1 MDIMSEENHSYP
13 PAQWRLLHTPPA
25 KGAWNMAVD
34 TAILEAIGEGSVPP
48 TLRFYGWQPPCIS
61 LGYAQPIADIDT
73 TQLQEN
79 GWDLVRRPTGGKA
92 ILHADELTYAV
103 IGPKEEPRLQGGVLE
118 SYQRLSMGLLFGL
131 ERLGLPVQVVTDPR
145 GASDEDQAICFQ
157 IPSDFEI
164 TIQGKK
170 LIGSAQARK
179 KEGVLQH
186 GTLPLHGD
194 LTRITRVLPF
204 ENEEA
209 RKQAGERLLE
219 KAVNVA
225 MISDDPVSWEK
236 AAQSLT
242 EGFEKALY
250 IEFKEGE
257 LTPSELKR
265 AEELLVETYQN
276 PSWTYRR

>member
-1 MDIMSEENHSYP
+1 MDMMSEENHSYP

-48 TLRFYGWQPPCIS
+48 TLRFYGWQPPCLS

-73 TQLQEN
+73 HQLQEN
-79 GWDLVRRPTGGKA
+79 GWGLVRRPTGGKA
-92 ILHADELTYAV
+92 ILHADEVTYAV
-103 IGPKEEPRLQGGVLE
+103 IGPNEEPRLQGGVLE

-131 ERLGLPVQVVTDPR
+131 ERLGLPIQVVTNPQ

-194 LTRITRVLPF
+194 LTRITRVLSF

-219 KAVNVA
+219 KAVTVA
-225 MISDDPVSWEK
+225 MISDDPISWEK
-236 AAQSLT
+236 ATQSLT
-242 EGFEKALY
+242 AGFEKALN

-257 LTPSELKR
+257 LTPSELNR
-265 AEELLVETYQN
+265 AEELMVETYQN
-276 PSWTYRR
+276 PSWTYRI